1 MTKYSADLT
10 PPVAKIRN
18 VAKILGLF
26 GLWRIWTHF
35 FNVYKT
41 YRGYKWTK
49 TWTKQ
54 QFILGL
60 FGPTSSL
67 LIARDFKNITKNNNS
82 TPQIPPI
89 PQGRTRI
96 D

>member
-10 PPVAKIRN
+10 PPVAKVRN

-67 LIARDFKNITKNNNS
+67 LIARDFKNITKNSNN
-82 TPQIPPI
+82 TPQIPTK
-89 PQGRTRI
+89 GN
-96 D
+96 